1 MSTAREKQHVRNI
14 IKELRENR
22 GYTYQKISDTL
33 MTEYGIKC
41 TRQNVHQIYSR
52 MSGNVKTNSI
62 DIDNIDVS
70 NTETNL
76 IITLKAYGEKSSN
89 MMGVLKN
96 SGCKLNRTAV
106 RKLIMYHSTEVIT
119 LRERIIQKSVEVIQS
134 GGKVRDIINMLS
146 FGGYKPSLIVVKGI
160 LDESSLGHT
169 EILRLLREYKE
180 NME

>member
-52 MSGNVKTNSI
+52 MSGNVKTNNI
-62 DIDNIDVS
+62 DIDVS
-70 NTETNL
+70 DTEINL
-76 IITLKAYGEKSSN
+76 IITLKAYGEKSST

-96 SGCKLNRTAV
+96 SGCKLNRTA
-106 RKLIMYHSTEVIT
+106 
-119 LRERIIQKSVEVIQS
+119 
-134 GGKVRDIINMLS
+134 
-146 FGGYKPSLIVVKGI
+146 
-160 LDESSLGHT
+160 
-169 EILRLLREYKE
+169 
-180 NME
+180 

>member
-33 MTEYGIKC
+33 MAEYGIKC

-52 MSGNVKTNSI
+52 MSGNVKTN
-62 DIDNIDVS
+62 NIDMDVS
-70 NTETNL
+70 DTEINL
-76 IITLKAYGEKSSN
+76 IITLKAYGEKSST

-119 LRERIIQKSVEVIQS
+119 LRERIIHKSVEVIQS

-146 FGGYKPSLIVVKGI
+146 FGGYKPSLTVIKGI

-169 EILRLLREYKE
+169 EVLRLLREYKE

>member
-52 MSGNVKTNSI
+52 MSGNVKTNNI
-62 DIDNIDVS
+62 DIDVS
-70 NTETNL
+70 DTEINL
-76 IITLKAYGEKSSN
+76 IITLKAYGEKSST

-119 LRERIIQKSVEVIQS
+119 LRERIIHKSVEVIQS

-146 FGGYKPSLIVVKGI
+146 FGVYKPSLIVIKGI

-169 EILRLLREYKE
+169 EVLRLLREYKE

>member
-33 MTEYGIKC
+33 MAEYGIKC

-52 MSGNVKTNSI
+52 MSGNVKTNNI
-62 DIDNIDVS
+62 DIDVS
-70 NTETNL
+70 DTKINL
-76 IITLKAYGEKSSN
+76 IITLKAYGEKSST

-119 LRERIIQKSVEVIQS
+119 LRERIIHKSFEVIQS

-146 FGGYKPSLIVVKGI
+146 FGGYKPSLIVIKGI

-169 EILRLLREYKE
+169 EVLRLLREYKE